1 VHEAGPHFAP
11 SEPGLDEIWC
21 YIARDSPEIAD
32 RFVDQIKEQFPTLAA
47 YPKLGLPWSDFKPAM
62 RTFPFRNYIIY
73 FREIPRGVEVMR
85 VLHGARDAKR
95 IFG

>member
-1 VHEAGPHFAP
+1 MVGFQANH
-11 SEPGLDEIWC
+11 
-21 YIARDSPEIAD
+21 AD
-32 RFVDQIKEQFPTLAA
+32 L
-47 YPKLGLPWSDFKPAM
+47 S
-62 RTFPFRNYIIY
+62 FRNYIIY